1 MKISDEIREFVCNE
15 DLFPSQ
21 TDELRC
27 IADRIDRELVE
38 LPKCNDG
45 VPIHVR
51 DTLYDVNSGSQMQ
64 VRSMTIDR
72 SWIITTDG
80 WCTYA
85 PSNVTHTRPDSLG
98 RIADDIKAVEE
109 RQGEDNEWRADA
121 VFVSE
126 STLREWEDRIRRLAE
141 REDE

>member
-1 MKISDEIREFVCNE
+1 MPLLRKRAHIDKAIKWWNTRADEVDCLTSKKPE
-15 DLFPSQ
+15 P
-21 TDELRC
+21 
-27 IADRIDRELVE
+27 A
-38 LPKCNDG
+38 
-45 VPIHVR
+45 
-51 DTLYDVNSGSQMQ
+51 
-64 VRSMTIDR
+64 
-72 SWIITTDG
+72 
-80 WCTYA
+80 
-85 PSNVTHTRPDSLG
+85 DSLG